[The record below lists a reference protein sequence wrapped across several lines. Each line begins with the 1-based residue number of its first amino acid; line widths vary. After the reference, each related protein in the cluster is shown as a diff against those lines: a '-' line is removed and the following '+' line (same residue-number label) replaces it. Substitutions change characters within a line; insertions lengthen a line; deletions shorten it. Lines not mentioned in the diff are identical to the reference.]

1 MNRYYLVIRTWYIVM
16 LLYSSRGTSCSARLN
31 SRRGYNQQIFLLHLC
46 GHLVESCYI
55 EYGSSPESRDSSTIL
70 WILRHGYYFRLH
82 KSRLCGSCIITFS
95 AVLATQDVWIII
107 FIKMCEIVGLDLNTL
122 PWSATSG
129 HSATCTGLTLCVL
142 PTLVYN
148 TQMLHRFKHHF
159 SARLDQEID
168 HIPFEYHSKHGSKLR
183 SDRVQRLH
191 SLASV

>member
-1 MNRYYLVIRTWYIVM
+1 MVM
-16 LLYSSRGTSCSARLN
+16 LLYSSEGIYCFARLN
-31 SRRGYNQQIFLLHLC
+31 FRRGYNQQMFQFHSY
-46 GHLVESCYI
+46 GRLVGSCDI
-55 EYGSSPESRDSSTIL
+55 ECGSSPESRDSSTIR
-70 WILRHGYYFRLH
+70 WNLRHGYYFRLH

-95 AVLATQDVWIII
+95 AVLVTQDVWVII
-107 FIKMCEIVGLDLNTL
+107 FIKTCEIVCLGLNTL

-129 HSATCTGLTLCVL
+129 HSATCTGLTLCGL

-148 TQMLHRFKHHF
+148 TQLLHRFKHHF